1 MTNENVKTENSV
13 ELQEFRIAVLN
24 GVNWTSMTDSENN
37 NQLHIGQIAN
47 YQIYLS
53 ESPNFLDEH
62 TGVRTY
68 TLSLWE
74 MTAKTKEIPCT
85 NSAENLIVTRPG
97 FVQLIS
103 DVTITAMDINAAK
116 VETVNFIREWNERRL
131 DKAVKENEK
140 FKKVF
145 DNLPKALSDKIVA
158 ARGADSVKTL
168 NVSNAAIT
176 ALLTNGINVIG
187 QIAEMT
193 VKDFRNINGLN
204 GSRGQEVLFAMKS
217 LGIIMTAK

>member
-24 GVNWTSMTDSENN
+24 GVNWTSMTDPENN

-176 ALLTNGINVIG
+176 TLLTNGINVIG

-193 VKDFRNINGLN
+193 VKDFRNIKGLN

-217 LGIIMTAK
+217 LGIIMNAE

>member
-24 GVNWTSMTDSENN
+24 GVNWTSMTDPENN

-116 VETVNFIREWNERRL
+116 VETVNFIREWSERRL

-176 ALLTNGINVIG
+176 ALLANGINVIG
-187 QIAEMT
+187 QVAEMT
-193 VKDFRNINGLN
+193 VKDFRNIKGLN

>member
-24 GVNWTSMTDSENN
+24 GVNWTSMTDPENN

-176 ALLTNGINVIG
+176 ALLANGINVIG
-187 QIAEMT
+187 QVAEMT
-193 VKDFRNINGLN
+193 VKDFRNIKGLN

>member
-24 GVNWTSMTDSENN
+24 GVNWTSMTDPENN

-176 ALLTNGINVIG
+176 ALLANDINVIG
-187 QIAEMT
+187 QVAEMT
-193 VKDFRNINGLN
+193 VKDFRNIKGLN

>member
-24 GVNWTSMTDSENN
+24 GVNWTSMTDPENN

-62 TGVRTY
+62 TGIRTY

-176 ALLTNGINVIG
+176 ALLANGINVIG
-187 QIAEMT
+187 QVAEMT
-193 VKDFRNINGLN
+193 VKDFRNIKGLN

>member
-24 GVNWTSMTDSENN
+24 GVNWTSMTDPENN

-47 YQIYLS
+47 YQNYLS
-53 ESPNFLDEH
+53 VSPNFLDEH
-62 TGVRTY
+62 TGIRTY

-176 ALLTNGINVIG
+176 ALLANGINVIG
-187 QIAEMT
+187 QVAEMT
-193 VKDFRNINGLN
+193 VKDFRNIKGLN

>member
-24 GVNWTSMTDSENN
+24 GVNWTSMTDPENN

-131 DKAVKENEK
+131 NKAVKENEK

-176 ALLTNGINVIG
+176 ALLANGINVIG
-187 QIAEMT
+187 QVAEMT
-193 VKDFRNINGLN
+193 VKDFRNIKGLN

>member
-1 MTNENVKTENSV
+1 MTNENVKTETSV
-13 ELQEFRIAVLN
+13 ELQEFRTAVLN
-24 GVNWTSMTDSENN
+24 GINWTSMTDSESN

-53 ESPNFLDEH
+53 ESPNFLNKN
-62 TGVRTY
+62 TGIRTY
-68 TLSLWE
+68 TMSLWE
-74 MTAKTKEIPCT
+74 MTAKTKEVPCT
-85 NSAENLIVTRPG
+85 NSDENLIITRPG

-103 DVTITAMDINAAK
+103 DITITAMDIHAAK
-116 VETVNFIREWNERRL
+116 VETVNFIREWSERRL

-140 FKKVF
+140 FKQVF

-193 VKDFRNINGLN
+193 VKDFRNIKGLN

-217 LGIIMTAK
+217 LGIIMNAE

>member
-13 ELQEFRIAVLN
+13 ELQEFRTAVLN
-24 GVNWTSMTDSENN
+24 GVNWTSMTDPENN

-168 NVSNAAIT
+168 NVSDAAIT
-176 ALLTNGINVIG
+176 RLLANGINVIG

-193 VKDFRNINGLN
+193 VKDFRNIKGLN

-217 LGIIMTAK
+217 LGIIMAAK

>member
-24 GVNWTSMTDSENN
+24 GVNWTSMTDPENN

-85 NSAENLIVTRPG
+85 NSAKNLIVTRPG

-176 ALLTNGINVIG
+176 ALLANGINVIG
-187 QIAEMT
+187 QVAEMT
-193 VKDFRNINGLN
+193 VKDFRNIKGLN

>member
-24 GVNWTSMTDSENN
+24 GVNWTSMTDPENN

-62 TGVRTY
+62 TGIRTY

-85 NSAENLIVTRPG
+85 NSTENLIVTRPG

-103 DVTITAMDINAAK
+103 DVTITAIDINAAK

-176 ALLTNGINVIG
+176 ALLANGINVIG
-187 QIAEMT
+187 QVAEMT
-193 VKDFRNINGLN
+193 VKDFRNIKGLN

>member
-24 GVNWTSMTDSENN
+24 GVNWTSMTDPENN

-168 NVSNAAIT
+168 NVSNVAIT
-176 ALLTNGINVIG
+176 ALLANGINVIG
-187 QIAEMT
+187 QVAEMT
-193 VKDFRNINGLN
+193 VKDFRNIKGLN

>member
-13 ELQEFRIAVLN
+13 ELQEFRTAVLN
-24 GVNWTSMTDSENN
+24 GVNWTSMTDPENN

-62 TGVRTY
+62 TGIRTY

-140 FKKVF
+140 FKQVF

-176 ALLTNGINVIG
+176 ALLANGINVIG
-187 QIAEMT
+187 QVAEMT
-193 VKDFRNINGLN
+193 VKDFRNIKGLN

>member
-24 GVNWTSMTDSENN
+24 GVNWTSMTDPENN

-103 DVTITAMDINAAK
+103 DVTITAMDINTAK

-176 ALLTNGINVIG
+176 ALLANGINVIG
-187 QIAEMT
+187 QVAEMT
-193 VKDFRNINGLN
+193 VKDFRNIKGLN